1 MSAQQEHPDIVP
13 RIMNFRFDADI
24 PRYWFDND
32 QFKTL
37 LFTTLS
43 SIFPDGERFFIQSV
57 RHFQEGIG
65 DAELRR
71 QVRGFIGQE
80 AHHGK
85 EHHEFNQFMESRGL
99 RVGVVEGATRK
110 GMALLA
116 RWLSPQRQLA
126 KTCAMEHFTA
136 MLAELMLE
144 NPELLE
150 GIDPRMEPLWLWHA
164 IEESEHK
171 AVAFD
176 VYRDQVGRY
185 GLRASEMLIST
196 LEFSLILAVHYVR
209 LQRASGLKTDWR
221 SVRRGLVW
229 LLGRNGWL
237 RRLGKHYRAYYHKDF
252 HPGQREGAPFRRTAL
267 VRLAA
272 LTGRPE
278 LNPATH

>member
-1 MSAQQEHPDIVP
+1 MAQVERSDIAP
-13 RIMNFRFDADI
+13 RSMNFRFDEGI
-24 PRYWFDND
+24 SRYWFGND

-57 RHFQEGIG
+57 RHFQQGIV
-65 DAELRR
+65 DDELRR

-80 AHHGK
+80 AHHRK
-85 EHHEFNQFMESRGL
+85 EHHDFNMFMESRGL
-99 RVGVVEGATRK
+99 RVSIVEDATRK
-110 GMALLA
+110 GVALME

-136 MLAELMLE
+136 MLCEQVLSHPEMLA
-144 NPELLE
+144 
-150 GIDPRMEPLWLWHA
+150 GIDPRMESLWLWHA

-185 GLRASEMLIST
+185 GLRVSEMLIST
-196 LEFSLILAVHYVR
+196 MEFSLVLALHYVR

-221 SVRRGLVW
+221 SVRQGLHW
-229 LLGRNGWL
+229 LFGRDEGWI
-237 RRLGKHYRAYYHKDF
+237 RRLGRSYLAYYSRDF
-252 HPGQREGAPFRRTAL
+252 HPSQHDASAQRREAL
-267 VRLAA
+267 VRLAE
-272 LTGRPE
+272 LTGRSE
-278 LNPATH
+278 LQPV